1 MVKLTRKQIRE
12 SLSKQPIERV
22 LLGNKGKRTKLT
34 TKQRNFAHN
43 VAKGLTQADAYR
55 EAYNTQA
62 KPPTVGTEASKL
74 ANLPHVAQ
82 EIEAFRVAIEAS
94 ELHKPAQIRA
104 LVIHQLTQHA
114 LSADVPPAQRIKS
127 LELLGKVAEVGAFVD
142 RKETKVIHESS
153 KIKERILTKLKDY
166 VDVNDKSATG
176 LLEELRARVKAEPE
190 DPTRGAPPEMGVHD
204 TQSYTH
210 SIPLKQSIENSEENQ
225 GYEKVTRNV
234 SGVNEGE
241 GVQNSD
247 VDWEDVDRKDP
258 PVTNWVEKG

>member
-55 EAYNTQA
+55 EAYDT
-62 KPPTVGTEASKL
+62 KGTPKTIGNDAHRL
-74 ANLPHVAQ
+74 ATRPDISA
-82 EIEAFRVAIEAS
+82 EIDAFRVAIEAS

-190 DPTRGAPPEMGVHD
+190 DPTRGAPPEMGVHV
-204 TQSYTH
+204 TESYTH
-210 SIPLKQSIENSEENQ
+210 TIPLKQSDENSSPVNVAGDISEN
-225 GYEKVTRNV
+225 E
-234 SGVNEGE
+234 EGE

-247 VDWEDVDRKDP
+247 VDWEEEDRKDP